1 MDLADL
7 VPPAAECGAVIGRL
21 LRAPLLHFAVIGA
34 VLYGSQQFVTL
45 QRVQPRA
52 TIAVRS
58 ADIERL
64 RSEWQRET
72 AQRPDARQLQASVE
86 HYIDE
91 QVLLHEALRL
101 GLDQRDPVVRYRLLQ
116 NMRMAMA
123 DAPNAGDDAALL
135 QQAQALGMAARD
147 LVVRRRLIQAMEQRL
162 VAGVAVDAKAVA
174 AYVAAHPQ
182 RYAAP
187 MRYDFSQV
195 YVHDEAARAQQIL
208 EQLRR
213 DPAARPS
220 AGDAFALGSEFAG
233 LSRAQVAAKF
243 DASVADAVAA
253 APVGQWIGPVR
264 SPYGWH
270 LLRVARQHPAQDSTP
285 DAAQLRSAG
294 YALQRE
300 REQQALH
307 AAIAK
312 LRSRYR
318 VQQLADADADAGGGA
333 GA

>member
-1 MDLADL
+1 VDLADL
-7 VPPAAECGAVIGRL
+7 VSPAAEHGAVIGRL
-21 LRAPLLHFAVIGA
+21 LRTPLLHFAVIGA
-34 VLYGSQQFVTL
+34 VLYVAQQFVTL
-45 QRVQPRA
+45 QWVQPRA

-58 ADIERL
+58 ADLERL

-123 DAPNAGDDAALL
+123 DAPGAADDAALL
-135 QQAQALGMAARD
+135 QQAQVLGMAARD

-182 RYAAP
+182 RYAVP

-195 YVHDEAARAQQIL
+195 YVHDDPARAQRIL
-208 EQLRR
+208 VQLRR
-213 DPAARPS
+213 DPATLTV
-220 AGDAFALGSEFAG
+220 AGDAFALGREFSG
-233 LSRAQVAAKF
+233 LSVGQIAAKF
-243 DASVADAVAA
+243 DASVSDAVAA
-253 APVGQWIGPVR
+253 APVGQWIGPLR

-270 LLRVARQHPAQDSTP
+270 LLRVEQQHPVQDAAP
-285 DAAQLRSAG
+285 DAAQLRSAA

-300 REQQALH
+300 REQQALR
-307 AAIAK
+307 AAIAE

-318 VQQLADADADAGGGA
+318 VQMLADTGSGGA